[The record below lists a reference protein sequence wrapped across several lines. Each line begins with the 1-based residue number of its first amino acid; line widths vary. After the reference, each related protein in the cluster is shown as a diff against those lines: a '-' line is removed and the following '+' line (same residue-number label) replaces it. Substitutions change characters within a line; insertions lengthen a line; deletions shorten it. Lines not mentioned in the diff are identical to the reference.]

1 MTAARSVAR
10 STSSFKPRRRRMS
23 ESRRAD
29 LDRWMERWG
38 LDATGPELDWGIV
51 GGTGTTS
58 ATPRGVVLDIG
69 FGHGESVLDL
79 ARRRPDLSVVG
90 IEVHTPGVATVLD
103 AVAREELANV
113 QVVHGDAL
121 AFLDRVPG
129 DSLSEVRAFFP
140 DPWPKERQHHRRLVR
155 PDVVAAF
162 TDRLRVGGTLRLATD
177 VEEYADSMDRACG
190 GEPRLRGGTV
200 DRVHDRLD
208 DRLDDRADGRVDD
221 RPVTRF
227 ERRAISEG
235 RGVTDLR
242 FERIG

>member
-1 MTAARSVAR
+1 
-10 STSSFKPRRRRMS
+10 MS

-29 LDRWMERWG
+29 LARWMEQWG
-38 LDATGPELDWGIV
+38 LGATGPELDWGAV
-51 GGTGTTS
+51 LGTGTTPEVPPS
-58 ATPRGVVLDIG
+58 VILDIG

-103 AVAREELANV
+103 AVAREALPNV
-113 QVVHGDAL
+113 RVVHGDAL
-121 AFLDRVPG
+121 AFLDRIPA

-162 TDRLRVGGTLRLATD
+162 TDRLRAGGTFRLATD
-177 VEEYADSMDRACG
+177 VEEYATSMGRACG
-190 GEPRLRGGTV
+190 AEPRLRGGTI
-200 DRVHDRLD
+200 DRVD
-208 DRLDDRADGRVDD
+208 DKAGD

-227 ERRAISEG
+227 EQRAISEG
-235 RGVTDLR
+235 RAVTDLR
-242 FERIG
+242 FERSG